1 MQTSTDLSIV
11 VIARNEA
18 ENIARAIESVLQ
30 AVECC
35 PHTEIVLVDSAS
47 TDETVEIARQ
57 YPINIVRLKPSWVL
71 SAAAGRYIGMHCTR
85 GDLILYLDGDM
96 ELVTDWLEQA
106 IPFLLTRPELAG
118 VTGYRRDV
126 YRRDGKT
133 IGEQDERFGSEG
145 HPVEVSSFG
154 GGALYKRSALEQ
166 VGGFNPYIISEE
178 EPELCMRLRHAG
190 YKLVCLPHLMNRH
203 YCIPPKSLAGHL
215 RRTRLNMF
223 LGFGQNLRY
232 HWGTSLLWTYLLERG
247 WFAAGLAGILVSAVA
262 LSLTLLTGN
271 ITFLGIWMATAVA
284 LLIVFSIKKRSLR
297 KAIVSLV
304 ARILMTYGVVCGFLI
319 TPRSPSEY
327 PLDAEIIQVHY
338 HRGGIERANKS
349 VSLPYAQDSAK
360 TAIGMTK

>member
-30 AVECC
+30 AVDCC

-57 YPINIVRLKPSWVL
+57 YPIDIVRLKPSWVL
-71 SAAAGRYIGMHCTR
+71 SAAAGRYIGMHYTR

-96 ELVTDWLEQA
+96 ELITDWLDQA
-106 IPFLLTRPELAG
+106 IPFLLARPELAG
-118 VTGYRRDV
+118 VTGYRRDI

-133 IGEQDERFGSEG
+133 VGEQDERFGSEG
-145 HPVEVSSFG
+145 YPVEVSSFG
-154 GGALYKRSALEQ
+154 GGALYRRSALEQ
-166 VGGFNPYIISEE
+166 VCGFNPYIISEE

-232 HWGTSLLWTYLLERG
+232 HWGTSLFWTYLLERG
-247 WFAAGLAGILVSAVA
+247 FPEVYQLA
-262 LSLTLLTGN
+262 
-271 ITFLGIWMATAVA
+271 ATALEACRVPVDVIVDDESA
-284 LLIVFSIKKRSLR
+284 PYPFGHGFTVSELTTEGYSRLLRIERGRVRNREIFGPMRLQYGYFKLISHHSKY
-297 KAIVSLV
+297 LV
-304 ARILMTYGVVCGFLI
+304 AR
-319 TPRSPSEY
+319 E
-327 PLDAEIIQVHY
+327 
-338 HRGGIERANKS
+338 GGHIEDDRAHFTRTH
-349 VSLPYAQDSAK
+349 PER
-360 TAIGMTK
+360 